1 MNLKFVPGP
10 HTRNGRGIL
19 NGLAVILI
27 IASFLCGGP
36 VSAQSSDE
44 AWYRRAINSLGKA
57 MYFCA
62 WPTDTYD
69 HMEFGTID
77 LKPGGADVSVILYGT
92 SWLEGDLWTEAV
104 AEFRNGQMTNLRFG
118 RYSRKALIPPGTVMK
133 EGLKAVNE
141 ELKRQQSQQTP
152 QAPIAVLCLRNP
164 TPDPIAYSL
173 PSEQVSPQTL
183 GPGQTWMFWHGGG
196 GDFTVSF
203 GATKAAGLQKTI
215 RLKGIAQASK
225 PSSCEAGMTY
235 DFVASDQR
243 VGLQPR
249 TWIAGAESPFTPNLI
264 QSPNVGKW
272 VCAEGYKWA
281 SQDERDTTCIP
292 DSTGLIG
299 VDLKLEDNDGFP
311 TIVSVR
317 PGTSASRADVPAGS
331 LLVEVNGESVR
342 GLSIDSV
349 VARTRGTVNTYV
361 RIGVLPRGSDR
372 IQYFNLRRE

>member
-1 MNLKFVPGP
+1 MNLKFVLGP

-19 NGLAVILI
+19 NGLAAILI
-27 IASFLCGGP
+27 IASFLCGGSA
-36 VSAQSSDE
+36 SAQSSDE
-44 AWYRRAINSLGKA
+44 AWYRRAINSVGKV

-62 WPTDTYD
+62 WPTDKYD
-69 HMEFGTID
+69 HMEFGSID

-104 AEFRNGQMTNLRFG
+104 AEFRNGRMTNLRFA
-118 RYSRKALIPPGTVMK
+118 RYSSKALIPPGTVMI

-141 ELKRQQSQQTP
+141 ELKRQQFQQTP
-152 QAPIAVLCLRNP
+152 QPPVAVLCLSNP

-173 PSEQVSPQTL
+173 PSEQVSAQTL

-203 GATKAAGLQKTI
+203 GVTKTAGPQNTV
-215 RLKGIAQASK
+215 RLNGIARASK
-225 PSSCEAGMTY
+225 PSSCEDGMTY
-235 DFVASDQR
+235 DFVASGQR
-243 VGLQPR
+243 VDLRPR
-249 TWIAGAESPFTPNLI
+249 TSIAGAE
-264 QSPNVGKW
+264 
-272 VCAEGYKWA
+272 
-281 SQDERDTTCIP
+281 IP

-299 VDLKLEDNDGFP
+299 VNLEIEDGDRFP

-361 RIGVLPRGSDR
+361 RIGVLARGSER